1 MGWIVPSLGSL
12 AVGAA
17 DDAILREKRAR
28 RRDREEPAAPRIPD
42 ADEQVLID
50 RMIRLPV
57 HVRFESVRRSAFNG
71 RRAPD

>member
-12 AVGAA
+12 AMGAA
-17 DDAILREKRAR
+17 DDAILREKSAR
-28 RRDREEPAAPRIPD
+28 RRVRGEPATQHIPD

-57 HVRFESVRRSAFNG
+57 HVRFEPVRRPAFNG
-71 RRAPD
+71 RRASD